1 MDKPTYKVIKDN
13 YILRFTKEI
22 KGLILKVSHKKAS
35 ESKYFSIVPPGNV
48 YLYLKEKWEL
58 LDTSTLQH
66 ERTAENYIERSSYDL
81 IKTILLFPLAE
92 ILTLSYDE
100 IFFLQALAYDMFTE
114 NKSWLPVGNE
124 YQLKDSKLISSI
136 DGCTYT
142 YDMPT
147 ALGISLHEF
156 LNKENTYVKKDKK
169 RFLDKIPLKIKGN
182 KLRHIEERNLKI
194 PLTKY
199 TASAEKDYQHLPEIT
214 EKDYMEVS
222 TEEVDSE
229 EELEK
234 TITLTDSHESDFNTM
249 DITLTEEED

>member
-1 MDKPTYKVIKDN
+1 MDKPTYKVIKDD
-13 YILRFTKEI
+13 YILRFTKET
-22 KGLILKVSHKKAS
+22 KGLILKVSHKKIN

-66 ERTAENYIERSSYDL
+66 ERKAENYIERSSYDL

-92 ILTLSYDE
+92 VLTLTYDE

-124 YQLKDSKLISSI
+124 YELKDSKLISQV

-147 ALGISLHEF
+147 ALGISLHDF

-169 RFLDKIPLKIKGN
+169 RFLDKIPLKIKEH
-182 KLRHIEERNLKI
+182 KLRHIEKRNLKI

-199 TASAEKDYQHLPEIT
+199 VASAEKDYEYLPEIQ
-214 EKDYMEVS
+214 EKDYMEVT
-222 TEEVDSE
+222 TEEIDSE
-229 EELEK
+229 EEMEK
-234 TITLTDSHESDFNTM
+234 TVTLTDSHESDFNTM
-249 DITLTEEED
+249 DISLTEED